1 MALLERARSELD
13 ALERSVAE
21 GDTARATRD
30 DDDATPAKR
39 STTATPDPWT
49 RAAPDDARATR
60 AGLTVKTKT
69 RGDGEGRRDAATTTF
84 AEALAE
90 ELKDARGNPA
100 TPASRDVSDV
110 PLHGA
115 VKRADAEAVRT
126 MVRRATEGGARRE
139 PSWPPSKAAL
149 NRIDSLGDCRSAPRG
164 VDAKNANGDTALAV
178 ACALEDGKACE
189 EMVKILV
196 DAGADASALSNGM
209 APVHWA
215 CALGHRDAL
224 ACMVDASSTSIV
236 NLRAEDGSTPLL
248 VAAEHG
254 KIEVI
259 RWLLERGDVDA
270 MARNAHGRDV
280 LGALGAKM
288 RRQSQS
294 ARSELRAEIF
304 ELIPSLRL
312 AFLSH
317 PDCEEHVSFKPHQE
331 SPERIVAI
339 LAELQRVI
347 DRGELAMGELDK
359 TCTFDAAEP
368 SDILRAHDENY
379 VRVLAELSDRVGQTP
394 IAFTPYCQNHNGV
407 PEKLQKPA
415 ENSDT
420 FFSPGTLQAA
430 LRAAGG
436 VIHAVDRVLDGK
448 NRSAFVC
455 CRPPGHHAGINGA
468 TEGAPSSGFSI
479 LNNAMIGMCALC
491 ASDASDRFFLK
502 RTHTHNRGASTTR
515 VADMMRVLHRRPL
528 SMTESSE
535 RGSTDR
541 YGWYISR
548 DSTN

>member
-1 MALLERARSELD
+1 M
-13 ALERSVAE
+13 
-21 GDTARATRD
+21 
-30 DDDATPAKR
+30 
-39 STTATPDPWT
+39 
-49 RAAPDDARATR
+49 
-60 AGLTVKTKT
+60 
-69 RGDGEGRRDAATTTF
+69 
-84 AEALAE
+84 
-90 ELKDARGNPA
+90 
-100 TPASRDVSDV
+100 
-110 PLHGA
+110 
-115 VKRADAEAVRT
+115 
-126 MVRRATEGGARRE
+126 
-139 PSWPPSKAAL
+139 
-149 NRIDSLGDCRSAPRG
+149 
-164 VDAKNANGDTALAV
+164 
-178 ACALEDGKACE
+178 
-189 EMVKILV
+189 
-196 DAGADASALSNGM
+196 
-209 APVHWA
+209 
-215 CALGHRDAL
+215 
-224 ACMVDASSTSIV
+224 
-236 NLRAEDGSTPLL
+236 L

-535 RGSTDR
+535 RGSADR

>member
-1 MALLERARSELD
+1 MAPLERARGELD
-13 ALERSVAE
+13 ALERVVAVAV
-21 GDTARATRD
+21 DDLIRDDDDD
-30 DDDATPAKR
+30 DDDATTPARAALTLK
-39 STTATPDPWT
+39 TTT
-49 RAAPDDARATR
+49 RATTRDDFFDRDGRA
-60 AGLTVKTKT
+60 
-69 RGDGEGRRDAATTTF
+69 TTF
-84 AEALAE
+84 AAALEE
-90 ELKDARGNPA
+90 ELRDARGRRA
-100 TPASRDVSDV
+100 TPASRDSSDA
-110 PLHGA
+110 PLHDA
-115 VKRADAEAVRT
+115 VKRGDADAVRAMT
-126 MVRRATEGGARRE
+126 GRAMETSARARE

-149 NRIDSLGDCRSAPRG
+149 NRIGSLGDCRDATRSA
-164 VDAKNANGDTALAV
+164 DARNANGDTALAV
-178 ACALEDGKACE
+178 ACALEDGRRCE
-189 EMVKILV
+189 EMVKILM
-196 DAGADASALSNGM
+196 DAGADASAVSNGM

-224 ACMVDASSTSIV
+224 ARMVDASSTSIV

-254 KIEVI
+254 KIEVM

-270 MARNAHGRDV
+270 MARNARGRDA

-294 ARSELRAEIF
+294 AKSDLRAEIF
-304 ELIPSLRL
+304 KLIPSLRL

-359 TCTFDAAEP
+359 TSTFDAAEP

-394 IAFTPYCQNHNGV
+394 IAFTPYCQNHKGV
-407 PEKLQKPA
+407 PEKLQKTA

-479 LNNAMIGMCALC
+479 LNNAMIGTCAL
-491 ASDASDRFFLK
+491 
-502 RTHTHNRGASTTR
+502 
-515 VADMMRVLHRRPL
+515 
-528 SMTESSE
+528 
-535 RGSTDR
+535 
-541 YGWYISR
+541 
-548 DSTN
+548 